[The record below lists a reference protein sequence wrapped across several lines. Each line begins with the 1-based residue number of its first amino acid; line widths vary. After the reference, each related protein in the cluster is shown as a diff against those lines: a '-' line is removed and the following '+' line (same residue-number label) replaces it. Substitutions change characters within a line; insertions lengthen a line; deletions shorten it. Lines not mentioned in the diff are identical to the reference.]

1 MATKGLL
8 LCLPAVMLA
17 TFTGCSEPA
26 GDISPHPTGWVEL
39 HQARVRA
46 TNYDFT
52 SCGQCHGADLSGAE
66 IADGC
71 SGETCHKHDTGWYA
85 GHQLRMRTSNY
96 DFEACKGCHG
106 HDLAGTD
113 VADGC
118 SRESC
123 HTAVESVYSCDN
135 CHGNLMTEPFK
146 NLAGE
151 TSTDILTVGVH
162 TSHYTAAHN
171 LTSNVTCASCHIV
184 PDSVWAEGHIDTS
197 AYAEVN
203 FGPLGDV
210 AAVGTYNSWNR
221 NTGECSNI
229 YCHGAW
235 AYERADSTGKF
246 ITGNN
251 ITMTWTKPVE
261 GILCGTCHNLPPMGH
276 IDISANS
283 PFCSTCHP
291 ATVAPGDNSTI
302 IGLDRHISGDE
313 N

>member
-1 MATKGLL
+1 MSA
-8 LCLPAVMLA
+8 
-17 TFTGCSEPA
+17 GCS
-26 GDISPHPTGWVEL
+26 S
-39 HQARVRA
+39 
-46 TNYDFT
+46 
-52 SCGQCHGADLSGAE
+52 
-66 IADGC
+66 
-71 SGETCHKHDTGWYA
+71 
-85 GHQLRMRTSNY
+85 
-96 DFEACKGCHG
+96 EACH
-106 HDLAGTD
+106 T
-113 VADGC
+113 
-118 SRESC
+118 SRW
-123 HTAVESVYSCDN
+123 SVYSFDT
-135 CHGNLMTEPFK
+135 CHCFEESDPFA
-146 NLAGE
+146 NVAGE
-151 TSTDILTVGVH
+151 TSPDILTVGAH
-162 TSHYTAAHN
+162 TSHYTSARN

-210 AAVGTYNSWNR
+210 AAVGTATSWDR
-221 NTGECSNI
+221 DTGTCSNI

-246 ITGNN
+246 VTGNN

-276 IDISANS
+276 IDISAIS
-283 PFCSTCHP
+283 CSTCHP